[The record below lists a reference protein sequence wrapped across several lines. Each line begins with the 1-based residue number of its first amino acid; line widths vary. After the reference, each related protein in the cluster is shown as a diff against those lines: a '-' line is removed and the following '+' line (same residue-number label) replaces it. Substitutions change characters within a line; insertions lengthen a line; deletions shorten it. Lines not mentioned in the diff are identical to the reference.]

1 MEISVSNIKTSLS
14 KEKKEQENNKL
25 LNKLIFR
32 PLSYYFTFL
41 LLKLG
46 LSANQTTLLSFIF
59 GVIAIILLSIPY
71 SIAQYTGMAGL
82 FMWQLLEFCDGNIAR
97 FKKTNSLK
105 GAIIDDLNAQLI
117 KLLIPISL
125 GFYSYYNFS
134 DSIFRSYWYPFIGC
148 LIAFIDVLIQ
158 NQNQIFSFVLKRKA
172 LSKGNY
178 SKKSKTRFIVVIGK
192 RIILGFIKMSDLGLL
207 ILFIFII
214 MNLQNYYL
222 LINLIIMIM
231 FLIYEYTVF
240 LKMLLTH

>member
-1 MEISVSNIKTSLS
+1 MEISMSNIKDSLS
-14 KEKKEQENNKL
+14 KEKKEQENWKL

-32 PLSYYFTFL
+32 PLSYYFTYIL
-41 LLKLG
+41 LRLG

-71 SIAQYTGMAGL
+71 NIAQYTGMVGL
-82 FMWQLLEFCDGNIAR
+82 FIWQLLEFCDGNIAR

-148 LIAFIDVLIQ
+148 LIAFINILIQ
-158 NQNQIFSFVLKRKA
+158 CQTQICSFVLKQK
-172 LSKGNY
+172 SIIKWKY
-178 SKKSKTRFIVVIGK
+178 SKKNKLKFIVIIGK
-192 RIILGFIKMSDLGLL
+192 RIILAFIKMSDLGLL